1 MAIPVARVH
10 LAMAQAAL
18 PALLPT
24 PPKLKMMMPPLLP
37 TPPCAV
43 VIPMSSPP
51 RKPSRADAD
60 QNWVASKSATKCSS
74 NPGRASS
81 CERWDS
87 NKKSAAASSS
97 SSSSSGS
104 SSASRASSSE
114 KWDSNN
120 NKRRPVVTASR
131 ASSVERWDAHKKQK
145 PRQPPQQQAADGV
158 DDDGQSSMV
167 ATTTWISG
175 LSDAE
180 GDAVRVPA
188 MHTYAALP
196 ALLPTPPCVVILPMS
211 SPPKPS
217 RADAVGRWDAHKTV
231 VRPAASSASSL
242 SGSSKRTTR
251 RASSCEERRVSRAS
265 SAERWDAHKKP
276 RTPQQQQAAD
286 GIDYD
291 DGQSSTGS
299 NDDMG
304 FFAGPGFIASPE
316 ASMLPVPTSLMVRVA
331 APTRSWVTYALGYS
345 IAKWTGRWSP
355 DACTRLQGDVLLVGP
370 RTHSGDSAR
379 ALAS

>member
-87 NKKSAAASSS
+87 N
-97 SSSSSGS
+97 
-104 SSASRASSSE
+104 
-114 KWDSNN
+114 N

-158 DDDGQSSMV
+158 DDDGQSSM
-167 ATTTWISG
+167 
-175 LSDAE
+175 
-180 GDAVRVPA
+180 
-188 MHTYAALP
+188 
-196 ALLPTPPCVVILPMS
+196 
-211 SPPKPS
+211 PKPS

-231 VRPAASSASSL
+231 ERWDSNKKSS
-242 SGSSKRTTR
+242 SGSLAS
-251 RASSCEERRVSRAS
+251 RASSGDKWQSNKRRHVVTVSRAS

-331 APTRSWVTYALGYS
+331 APTRSWVTYALG
-345 IAKWTGRWSP
+345 
-355 DACTRLQGDVLLVGP
+355 LV
-370 RTHSGDSAR
+370 TTY
-379 ALAS
+379 